1 METLKAIIQ
10 YKLPIHEHD
19 KENLYSV
26 SVGGGTGQG
35 GGQCLQGKRDGPLK
49 EVGGEQRGGQ
59 DLKGTVRQVRK
70 ERRRGLTRAVSRSL
84 RGFFWGL
91 RGGA

>member
-59 DLKGTVRQVRK
+59 DPKGTVRQVRR
-70 ERRRGLTRAVSRSL
+70 E
-84 RGFFWGL
+84 
-91 RGGA
+91 GGASQGQ